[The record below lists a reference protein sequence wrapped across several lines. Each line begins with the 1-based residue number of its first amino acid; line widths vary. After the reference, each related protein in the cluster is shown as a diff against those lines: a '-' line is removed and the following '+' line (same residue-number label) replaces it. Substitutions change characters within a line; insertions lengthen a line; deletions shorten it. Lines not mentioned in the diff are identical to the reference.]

1 SVLDLCGLPVPEHIQ
16 GRSFAPLVA
25 GNRSLY
31 DPREALFAENI
42 MPEVITNGDEGYFF
56 VPGEGVGG
64 IRHPDAKMVRTNRWK
79 LNYYAGH
86 GGELYDLENDPGEWD
101 NLYDDPAH
109 QQIARELKGVLLDWL
124 ISADENDQIARKW
137 LI

>member
-1 SVLDLCGLPVPEHIQ
+1 MLELCGLPVPDHIQ
-16 GRSFAPLVA
+16 GRSFVPLVA

-31 DPREALFAENI
+31 KPRDVLFAENI

-56 VPGEGVGG
+56 VPGKGVGG
-64 IRHPDAKMVRTNRWK
+64 IHHPDAKMARTNRWK
-79 LNYYAGH
+79 LNYYVGR

-101 NLYDDPAH
+101 NLYDDPAR
-109 QQIARELKGVLLDWL
+109 QGAVRELKGALLDWM